1 MPKNEVDAEDPM
13 EMVGVFVS
21 GDDRK
26 MTECFIEEYTFLGYS
41 PRQIF
46 NLFRDPFYA
55 GVYRVYEQ
63 RGEAFVKGL
72 IEEVAGPIGAL
83 GREEQSHG

>member
-1 MPKNEVDAEDPM
+1 VPKNESDPEDPM
-13 EMVGVFVS
+13 EMVGVFVP

-26 MTECFIEEYTFLGYS
+26 MTECFIEEYLFLGHS

-55 GVYRVYEQ
+55 GIYRVYEQ
-63 RGEAFVKGL
+63 RGEAFVKDL
-72 IEEVAGPIGAL
+72 IEKIAGPIAA
-83 GREEQSHG
+83 